1 MLENSTMVSS
11 FATDNPVEDDKVMEI
26 RELSASCWRPETGF
40 AGENAREFHRGF
52 CISDSS

>member
-40 AGENAREFHRGF
+40 AGENAREFHHGF
-52 CISDSS
+52 QFSYR